1 MFFIFPKKERQIGNS
16 SVTNIINLLYKRLER
31 LKDVQIKKNIVIPQ
45 KIPPEGIIILRSGKC
60 EIVETILS
68 PVSYVLELRPELEVL
83 VQDMDDDN
91 RHNQMSKIIKK
102 VSDCLKSDFSLGGN
116 VDYLHTEPPEYSD
129 ENIDGAPPVMVAS
142 VPIII
147 EFVSNNPLL

>member
-1 MFFIFPKKERQIGNS
+1 M
-16 SVTNIINLLYKRLER
+16 
-31 LKDVQIKKNIVIPQ
+31 KDVQIKKNVVIPQ
-45 KIPPEGIIILRSGKC
+45 KIPPEGIIILRHGKC

-83 VQDMDDDN
+83 VQGMDDDH

-102 VSDCLKSDFSLGGN
+102 VSDCLTSDFSLGGN
-116 VDYLHTEPPEYSD
+116 VDYLHTDPPEYSD
-129 ENIDGAPPVMVAS
+129 ENIDGAPPIRVAS
-142 VPIII
+142 IPIII

>member
-1 MFFIFPKKERQIGNS
+1 MENV
-16 SVTNIINLLYKRLER
+16 SVTNIINILYKKLDK
-31 LKDVQIKKNIVIPQ
+31 LNGVQTRKNVVIPQ
-45 KIPPEGIIILRSGKC
+45 KIPPEGMIILRSGKC
-60 EIVETILS
+60 EIIETILS

>member
-1 MFFIFPKKERQIGNS
+1 MENS
-16 SVTNIINLLYKRLER
+16 SVTNIINPLYKKLER
-31 LKDVQIKKNIVIPQ
+31 LKDVQIKKNVVIPQ
-45 KIPPEGIIILRSGKC
+45 KIPPEGIIILRHGKC

-83 VQDMDDDN
+83 VQGMDDDH

-102 VSDCLKSDFSLGGN
+102 VSDCLTSDFSLGGN
-116 VDYLHTEPPEYSD
+116 VDYLHTDPPEYSD
-129 ENIDGAPPVMVAS
+129 ENIDGAPPIRVAS
-142 VPIII
+142 IPIII

>member
-1 MFFIFPKKERQIGNS
+1 MENS
-16 SVTNIINLLYKRLER
+16 SVTNIINLLYKKLER
-31 LKDVQIKKNIVIPQ
+31 LKDVQIKKNVVIPQ
-45 KIPPEGIIILRSGKC
+45 KIQPEGIIILRHGKC

-83 VQDMDDDN
+83 VQGMDDDH

-102 VSDCLKSDFSLGGN
+102 VSDCLTSDFSLGGN
-116 VDYLHTEPPEYSD
+116 VDYLHTDPPEYSD
-129 ENIDGAPPVMVAS
+129 ENIDGAPPIRVAS
-142 VPIII
+142 IPIII

>member
-1 MFFIFPKKERQIGNS
+1 LENS
-16 SVTNIINLLYKRLER
+16 SVTNIINLLYKKLER
-31 LKDVQIKKNIVIPQ
+31 LKDVQIKKNVVIPQ
-45 KIPPEGIIILRSGKC
+45 KIPPEGIIILRHGKC

-83 VQDMDDDN
+83 VQGMDDDH

-102 VSDCLKSDFSLGGN
+102 VSDCLTSDFSLGGN
-116 VDYLHTEPPEYSD
+116 VDYLHTDPPEYSD
-129 ENIDGAPPVMVAS
+129 ENIDGAPPIRVAS
-142 VPIII
+142 IPIII

>member
-1 MFFIFPKKERQIGNS
+1 MENS

-129 ENIDGAPPVMVAS
+129 E
-142 VPIII
+142 
-147 EFVSNNPLL
+147 FVSNNPLL

>member
-1 MFFIFPKKERQIGNS
+1 MENS

-102 VSDCLKSDFSLGGN
+102 
-116 VDYLHTEPPEYSD
+116 YQT
-129 ENIDGAPPVMVAS
+129 
-142 VPIII
+142 
-147 EFVSNNPLL
+147 VSNLIFHWVEMLTICIQNPRNIAMKILMVLRQLWWRPSPL

>member
-1 MFFIFPKKERQIGNS
+1 MENS
-16 SVTNIINLLYKRLER
+16 SVTNIINLLYKKLER
-31 LKDVQIKKNIVIPQ
+31 LKDVQIKKNVVIPQ
-45 KIPPEGIIILRSGKC
+45 KIPPEGIIILRHGKC

-83 VQDMDDDN
+83 VQGMDDDH

-102 VSDCLKSDFSLGGN
+102 VSDCLTSDFSLGGN
-116 VDYLHTEPPEYSD
+116 VDYLHTDPPEYSY
-129 ENIDGAPPVMVAS
+129 ENIDGAPPIRVAS
-142 VPIII
+142 IPIII

>member
-1 MFFIFPKKERQIGNS
+1 MENS
-16 SVTNIINLLYKRLER
+16 SVTNIINLLYKKLER
-31 LKDVQIKKNIVIPQ
+31 LKDVQIKKNVVIPQ
-45 KIPPEGIIILRSGKC
+45 KIPPEGIIILRHGKC

-83 VQDMDDDN
+83 VQGMDDDH

-102 VSDCLKSDFSLGGN
+102 VSDCLTSDFSLGGN
-116 VDYLHTEPPEYSD
+116 VDYLHTDPPEYSD
-129 ENIDGAPPVMVAS
+129 ENIDGAPPIRVAS
-142 VPIII
+142 IPIII

>member
-1 MFFIFPKKERQIGNS
+1 MENS

-31 LKDVQIKKNIVIPQ
+31 LKDVQIKENIVIPA

-129 ENIDGAPPVMVAS
+129 ENIDGARQLWWRPS
-142 VPIII
+142 
-147 EFVSNNPLL
+147 PL

>member
-1 MFFIFPKKERQIGNS
+1 MENS
-16 SVTNIINLLYKRLER
+16 SVTNIINLLYKKLER
-31 LKDVQIKKNIVIPQ
+31 LKDVQIKKNVVIPQ
-45 KIPPEGIIILRSGKC
+45 KIPPEGIIILRHGKC

-83 VQDMDDDN
+83 VQGMDDDH

-102 VSDCLKSDFSLGGN
+102 VSDCLTSDFSLGGN
-116 VDYLHTEPPEYSD
+116 VDYLHTDPPEYSN
-129 ENIDGAPPVMVAS
+129 ENIDGAPPIRVAS
-142 VPIII
+142 IPIII